1 MISKRE
7 ATNQTETNEDD
18 SSELSEASLV
28 QDEDDENST
37 EVTTIANGMYRY
49 GPASLSSVTLEDLTQ
64 NFPTFSNLTLNLSFY
79 ENADTKSTYM

>member
-37 EVTTIANGMYRY
+37 EVTTIANGMYCR
-49 GPASLSSVTLEDLTQ
+49 
-64 NFPTFSNLTLNLSFY
+64 FPLRLF
-79 ENADTKSTYM
+79 